1 MCAGCVRQACQA
13 TRISPRVHNFPSI
26 RGRGGITPCPRV
38 HLQPPSRSD
47 LHERGF
53 GAPMGMGLSP
63 HDLGRATSEVTADE
77 GASHHAFG
85 CAYSPP
91 HAASYT
97 RGVSG
102 HPWGMGLSPHDLE
115 SNLPQPLHYDLLAA
129 LRTREAFG
137 TPMATE
143 GLTTC
148 LAKPLHQHAH
158 VRGLCATGLS
168 SHEDQPSRSQ
178 IPIHRRCPSTKA
190 SNHARGLPLQLP
202 SADAMKAKNA
212 MPVA

>member
-1 MCAGCVRQACQA
+1 
-13 TRISPRVHNFPSI
+13 
-26 RGRGGITPCPRV
+26 
-38 HLQPPSRSD
+38 
-47 LHERGF
+47 
-53 GAPMGMGLSP
+53 MGMGLSP
-63 HDLGRATSEVTADE
+63 HVLGRATGEVTADE

-178 IPIHRRCPSTKA
+178 FPIHPRT
-190 SNHARGLPLQLP
+190 RGHH
-202 SADAMKAKNA
+202 A
-212 MPVA
+212 MPTGAPTAPLTQRSARERFRCAHGHGAQSPRPWPSNQ